1 MVSTSFDKTFFFGM
15 MLFSFF
21 EALVSPFGIVTYCT
35 GFYWLALS
43 ITDGGM
49 KVPTLLTMM

>member
-21 EALVSPFGIVTYCT
+21 EALVSPFGILTYYT